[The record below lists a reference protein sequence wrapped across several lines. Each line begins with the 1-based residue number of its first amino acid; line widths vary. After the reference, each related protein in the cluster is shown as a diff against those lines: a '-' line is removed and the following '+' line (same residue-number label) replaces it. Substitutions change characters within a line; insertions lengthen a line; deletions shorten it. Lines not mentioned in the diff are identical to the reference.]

1 VAAISVLGIDR
12 RIVNI
17 AVCSDNRFFN
27 CKKIKN
33 RRARYAHRRKE
44 LQSKGTKSAKR
55 KIKRLAG
62 REIRVA
68 TDVSLCMS
76 EKIVNSEYT
85 VFALNDLRCGGV
97 KSSTASTMV
106 SLSTS
111 LKILSVVRHSLW
123 ESKLSL
129 WIQVHF
135 SEVS

>member
-1 VAAISVLGIDR
+1 
-12 RIVNI
+12 
-17 AVCSDNRFFN
+17 
-27 CKKIKN
+27 
-33 RRARYAHRRKE
+33 
-44 LQSKGTKSAKR
+44 
-55 KIKRLAG
+55 
-62 REIRVA
+62 
-68 TDVSLCMS
+68 MS